1 MNECQNVMPSSILIR
16 LCMEISNFTVIT
28 VNNEIKEL

>member
-1 MNECQNVMPSSILIR
+1 MYGMEQFIR
-16 LCMEISNFTVIT
+16 LCMGISNFTVFT

>member
-1 MNECQNVMPSSILIR
+1 MSVVDVMASSIFIR
-16 LCMEISNFTVIT
+16 LCMGISNFTVIT